1 MTRVLD
7 SFFRHLRKSNERE
20 QALLRVIFTLAI
32 FVYLFLGFDMRG
44 SSATDKIVLV
54 FSGSFLFFSALFMAV
69 TFLRRKPSERR
80 QWLAIIADIGAVTF
94 VMLMTEETGTLFYGI
109 YLWVIVGNGLRYGIK
124 PLVITH
130 ILAVLGFVTVIVFN
144 GYWQLHGTLAAGLLL
159 TLLLIPLYIFKLL
172 ERLNQAITRAE
183 EASKAKSYFL
193 ANMSHEMRTPL
204 NGIIGAGDLILQT
217 PLNAEQKD
225 LAKTLTNSGRILLK
239 LIENVLD
246 LSRIESGKLVAET
259 VDFDLH
265 GLVNNTMD
273 TFSSQAEKKGL
284 QLHTHFSPETCFL
297 LRGDAQHLRQVI
309 INLIGNAIKFTGEG
323 MVELRVNTLVQDS
336 ATARLRFEVVD
347 TGIGIPRE
355 SQQAIFNSFTQANA
369 SIARKYGG
377 TGLGTTISKQL
388 VQFMGGQIGLYSEEG
403 KGSVFWFEL
412 PFEKQPESRALNK
425 FPTLGQM
432 RVLGVGMPGNEQ
444 AAVAGYLSDWN
455 IRFDHAVSLAQFFS
469 LLGQMPPGRQQSRVI
484 LCMPQLLGMNARD
497 FAAHIWA
504 DYSPDN
510 VSLILVDPDL
520 DGEHEG
526 ALLKMGYSCLL
537 RSPVDKTLLFNALHS
552 VMSTRAVADDV
563 VSFVEHYERHN
574 SKKHKLHILVAED
587 NETNRKII
595 SKILERAEHIVDLVE
610 NGEQAL
616 DMLENKR
623 YDLAIMDMHMPVLA
637 GPETIKIYRMTANGP
652 RMPIIVLTANATIEA
667 RRECEEAGVDAFLT
681 KPIDAYTLLDTVARL
696 TATHNRAADP
706 AKPANGY
713 PAQAIA
719 GAPLL
724 NESTLHHLQLLG
736 KGSDDFVDSVI
747 RGFLSEGAQLLE
759 GMKAALLKRDY
770 VTFKE
775 LAHTMK
781 GSAGNVGAEALFQI
795 CREILRLNQH
805 DLQASADGLLN
816 QAQVS
821 FNATRQAMT
830 RYLETLQREQAV

>member
-1 MTRVLD
+1 MTRMLGN
-7 SFFRHLRKSNERE
+7 FFRHLRKSNERE

-32 FVYLFLGFDMRG
+32 FAHLFSGFNAHDN
-44 SSATDKIVLV
+44 SAVDEVVLI
-54 FSGSFLFFSALFMAV
+54 FSGSFLVFSALFMVIA
-69 TFLRRKPSERR
+69 FRSREPSEKR
-80 QWLAIIADIGAVTF
+80 QWLTIVADIGAVTF

-124 PLVITH
+124 SLTRAHV
-130 ILAVLGFVTVIVFN
+130 LSVLGFVAVIAFN
-144 GYWQLHGTLAAGLLL
+144 GYWQLHGTLATGLLL

-172 ERLNQAITRAE
+172 ERLNQAITHAE

-204 NGIIGAGDLILQT
+204 NGVIGASDLMLQT

-225 LAKTLTNSGRILLK
+225 LAKTLSNSGHILLK

-246 LSRIESGKLVAET
+246 FSRIESGKLVAET

-265 GLVNNTMD
+265 VLINNTMD
-273 TFSSQAEKKGL
+273 MFSSQAEKKGL

-309 INLIGNAIKFTGEG
+309 INLIGNAIKFTREG
-323 MVELRVNTLVQDS
+323 MVELRINTLVQNS

-347 TGIGIPRE
+347 TGIGIPQE

-369 SIARKYGG
+369 SITRKYGG

-412 PFEKQPESRALNK
+412 PFEKQPESHALNK
-425 FPTLGQM
+425 FQTLGQM
-432 RVLGVGMPGNEQ
+432 RVLCAGMPDREQ
-444 AAVAGYLSDWN
+444 AAVADYLSDWGV
-455 IRFDHAVSLAQFFS
+455 RFDHAASLAQFFS
-469 LLGQMPPGRQQSRVI
+469 LLGQTPPGKQQSRVI
-484 LCMPQLLGMNARD
+484 LCMPQALGMNARD
-497 FAAHIWA
+497 FAAHIRV
-504 DYSPDN
+504 DYPPDD
-510 VSLILVDPDL
+510 VSLILIDPDFNG
-520 DGEHEG
+520 DSEVE
-526 ALLKMGYSCLL
+526 LLKMGYSCVLK
-537 RSPVDKTLLFNALHS
+537 SPVDKTLLFNALHS
-552 VMSTRAVADDV
+552 VMSTRAVTDDV
-563 VSFVEHYERHN
+563 VSFVEHYERN
-574 SKKHKLHILVAED
+574 NLKKHKLNILVAED

-616 DMLENKR
+616 DMMENKR

-637 GPETIKIYRMTANGP
+637 GPETIKIYRMTASGP

-681 KPIDAYTLLDTVARL
+681 KPVDAYTLLDTVARL
-696 TATHNRAADP
+696 TATHNNKAADP
-706 AKPANGY
+706 AKPENGHSM
-713 PAQAIA
+713 PAIT

-724 NESTLHHLQLLG
+724 NENTLHHLKLLG
-736 KGSDDFVDSVI
+736 EGSDNFVDSVI
-747 RGFLSEGAQLLE
+747 RGFISEGEQLLE
-759 GMKAALLKRDY
+759 AMKAALLKREY
-770 VTFKE
+770 ATLKE
-775 LAHTMK
+775 LAHTLK

-795 CREILRLNQH
+795 CREILRLSPP
-805 DLQASADGLLN
+805 DLQASADCLLN
-816 QAQVS
+816 KAQGS
-821 FNATRQAMT
+821 FSATRQAMV
-830 RYLETLQREQAV
+830 RYLETSKMSL